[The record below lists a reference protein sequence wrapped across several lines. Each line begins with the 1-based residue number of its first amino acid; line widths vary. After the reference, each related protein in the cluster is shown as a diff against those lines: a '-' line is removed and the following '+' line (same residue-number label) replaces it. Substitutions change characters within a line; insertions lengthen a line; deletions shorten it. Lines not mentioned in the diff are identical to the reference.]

1 MGAKILIG
9 NLPPATTEQEIL
21 DELTERGWPQLQVT
35 KVDAGD
41 PDRLV
46 FTLETDLDPQVA
58 RTLAARKI
66 NKGLFKGREMT
77 VYVPLFWK

>member
-1 MGAKILIG
+1 M
-9 NLPPATTEQEIL
+9 P
-21 DELTERGWPQLQVT
+21 VT

-41 PDRLV
+41 PERLV

-77 VYVPLFWK
+77 VYVPLFQ